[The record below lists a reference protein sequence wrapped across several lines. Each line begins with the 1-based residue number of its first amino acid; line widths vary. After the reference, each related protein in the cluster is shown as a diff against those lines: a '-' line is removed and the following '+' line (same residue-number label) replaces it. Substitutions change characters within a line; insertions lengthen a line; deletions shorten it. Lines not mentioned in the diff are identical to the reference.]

1 MNATRIFPERF
12 EGRHVLYALFA
23 FFGVMFIVN
32 GIFLYYA
39 VGTFNGFETSD
50 AYRKGLS
57 YNKRIASDKAQ
68 ISRGWNPVVHY
79 ENEEQKLVVE
89 VRDKQGNGVAGLAIK
104 GELRHPVSDKDD
116 QTLILQ
122 EVAPARYATPLKLPA
137 GQWIFSAVVAKR
149 GEPLFR
155 FKKRL
160 WVKENR

>member
-1 MNATRIFPERF
+1 MSAARFFPERI
-12 EGRHVLYALFA
+12 EGRHVLYALLG

-57 YNKRIASDKAQ
+57 YNKRIASDNAQ
-68 ISRGWNPVVHY
+68 ISRGWKSVVQY
-79 ENEEQKLVVE
+79 MNDEQKLVVE
-89 VRDKQGNGVAGLAIK
+89 IRDKQGNGVAGLAIK
-104 GELRHPVSDKDD
+104 GELRHPVTDKDD
-116 QTLILQ
+116 QNLILQ
-122 EVAPARYATPLKLPA
+122 EIAPARYATPLKLPA
-137 GQWIFSAVVAKR
+137 GQWIFSAEITKR
-149 GEPLFR
+149 GEPALR

>member
-1 MNATRIFPERF
+1 MNVARIFPERF

-57 YNKRIASDKAQ
+57 YNKRIASDEAQ
-68 ISRGWNPVVHY
+68 TSRGWKPVVQY
-79 ENEEQKLVVE
+79 RNEEQKLVVE
-89 VRDKQGNGVAGLAIK
+89 IRDKQGNGVAGLAIK
-104 GELRHPVSDKDD
+104 GELRHPVTDKDD

-122 EVAPARYATPLKLPA
+122 EIAAGRYAIPLKLAA
-137 GQWIFSAVVAKR
+137 GQWIFSAKITKR
-149 GEPLFR
+149 GEPEYR